1 MNVETLHDLFV
12 SEMQR
17 LYGVETALVDE
28 LTALE
33 RDTRVDALDGMQ
45 ETDAR
50 ERLLAVLDEHRAE
63 TETHVERLEAAL
75 EALGRTPNARSTPAL
90 EGLVD
95 EKELFNNV
103 VLNDEIRPL
112 FYLGT
117 SKGIE
122 RLEITAYERLLT
134 IGDRLDVPDGVIDR
148 LQRNL
153 EEEEKTLRT
162 LESLS
167 NGEEFESLLDGLAA
181 SADQG

>member
-1 MNVETLHDLFV
+1 MNVETLYDLFV
-12 SEMQR
+12 SELQR

-28 LTALE
+28 LAALE
-33 RDTRVDALDGMQ
+33 RDARVDTLDGMQ
-45 ETDAR
+45 ETEPR
-50 ERLLAVLDEHRAE
+50 ERLLDVLEEHRTE

-75 EALGRTPNARSTPAL
+75 EALGQTPDPRSTPAL

-103 VLNDEIRPL
+103 VLNDEIRPP

-117 SKGIE
+117 CKGIE
-122 RLEITAYERLLT
+122 RLEITAYERLLV
-134 IGDRLDVPDGVIDR
+134 IGDRLDVPDEVIDR

-153 EEEEKTLRT
+153 EEEEEMLRT

-167 NGEEFESLLDGLAA
+167 NGEEFGSLLDGLAA